1 VKKLLFLILAISVL
15 ASVYVSAANSI
26 EIENVTVNGAEMV
39 VNFNTSGL
47 EAADQVTL
55 LTYASPK
62 ADDDAT
68 EENIVYIDQID
79 KAENTSISFNLKEAA
94 SGTYQVKMGGTD
106 VSAPDVLS
114 ITVDPDMSGDVR
126 FAKLPL
132 TVFAETASANQ
143 YVKNQSGS
151 FSVIEK
157 GVNYLAAY
165 ASVPSLEGYTVKEY
179 GIRLNGSEY
188 QAKIELTDSK
198 YAMIFK
204 GAGFT
209 ANKDVVA
216 FPYVTYAKEGA
227 EDITCFGNTFADTL
241 FVAE

>member
-1 VKKLLFLILAISVL
+1 MKKILFLILAITVL

-55 LTYASPK
+55 LTYASAK

-126 FAKLPL
+126 FDKLP
-132 TVFAETASANQ
+132 
-143 YVKNQSGS
+143 
-151 FSVIEK
+151 
-157 GVNYLAAY
+157 
-165 ASVPSLEGYTVKEY
+165 
-179 GIRLNGSEY
+179 
-188 QAKIELTDSK
+188 
-198 YAMIFK
+198 
-204 GAGFT
+204 
-209 ANKDVVA
+209 
-216 FPYVTYAKEGA
+216 
-227 EDITCFGNTFADTL
+227 
-241 FVAE
+241 